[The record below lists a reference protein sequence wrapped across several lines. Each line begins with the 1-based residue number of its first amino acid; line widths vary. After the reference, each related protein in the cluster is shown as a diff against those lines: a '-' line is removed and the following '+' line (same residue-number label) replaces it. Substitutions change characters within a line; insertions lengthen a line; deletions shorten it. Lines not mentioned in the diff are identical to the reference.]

1 MLACHQK
8 STGFEGHDKMRRS
21 SKPKVSFFLVAAV
34 MAMAAIVL
42 ACPLSMIAH
51 AQMSEMMGHD
61 MPTQSLE
68 GMCPLSCGV
77 PQDPAGVGSNGFALG
92 PLPVYLDLN
101 PTSTIRPI
109 FHPPTLA

>member
-1 MLACHQK
+1 MMTA
-8 STGFEGHDKMRRS
+8 
-21 SKPKVSFFLVAAV
+21 VIAASAV
-34 MAMAAIVL
+34 VV
-42 ACPLSMIAH
+42 ACPLIMVAH
-51 AQMSEMMGHD
+51 AQMTQLMCQD

-109 FHPPTLA
+109 FHPPNLA

>member
-1 MLACHQK
+1 M
-8 STGFEGHDKMRRS
+8 M
-21 SKPKVSFFLVAAV
+21 AAV
-34 MAMAAIVL
+34 IAATAVVL
-42 ACPLSMIAH
+42 VCPLSMVAH
-51 AQMSEMMGHD
+51 AQMSEMMGQD

-77 PQDPAGVGSNGFALG
+77 PPYSATFESSDFGLG

-109 FHPPTLA
+109 FHPPNLA